1 MVLSDLK
8 VGLTEDAGNE
18 YRVVKEDLI
27 YQEETGYAYL
37 EKEQ

>member
-1 MVLSDLK
+1 MEVFDPK
-8 VGLTEDAGNE
+8 VGLTEDIGNG

-27 YQEETGYAYL
+27 YQEETCYAYL